1 MANLTLDQL
10 SALRGK
16 PVVDAHGE
24 KIGEVD
30 QVYFDEDTSEPKW
43 VDVKR
48 GVFGADHVL
57 VPVEGATVADVELH
71 VPYDK
76 DHIES
81 APRAEEVKALSPD
94 SDRKL
99 EQHYGVSM
107 SGSGS
112 DTGAADEEL
121 IPYMRI
127 VRVWVW
133 PE

>member
-1 MANLTLDQL
+1 MANLTLEQL

-16 PVVDAHGE
+16 PVLDARGE
-24 KIGEVD
+24 KVGEVD
-30 QVYFDEDTSEPKW
+30 QVYFDDDTSEPKW

-48 GVFGADHVL
+48 GILGTDRVL
-57 VPVEGATVADVELH
+57 VPVEGATVKNVELH
-71 VPYDK
+71 VPYELAQ
-76 DHIES
+76 IES
-81 APRAEEVKALSPD
+81 APEAEEVKALSPD

-99 EQHYGVSM
+99 EQHYGVAM
-107 SGSGS
+107 SGTSN
-112 DTGAADEEL
+112 AEEEEL

>member
-10 SALRGK
+10 KALRGRA
-16 PVVDAHGE
+16 VLDAHGE

-30 QVYFDEDTSEPKW
+30 QVYFDDDTSEPKW

-48 GVFGADHVL
+48 GMFGTDRVL
-57 VPVEGATVADVELH
+57 VPVEGATVENVELRL
-71 VPYDK
+71 PYEK
-76 DHIES
+76 EQIES
-81 APRAEEVKALSPD
+81 APEAEEVKALSPE
-94 SDRKL
+94 SDRML
-99 EQHYGVSM
+99 EKHYGVTT
-107 SGSGS
+107 SGTAS
-112 DTGAADEEL
+112 AEDEEL